1 MPCGSSIGLPGW
13 DGLLTVPCGNAWIPS
28 GEIALEMSCEQRPG
42 PKATKDYEKR
52 TNDPLGADIPNTT
65 FVFVTPRRW
74 QGKRDWAND
83 RKREGRWADVR
94 VLDAVDLVSWIE
106 QAPKAGEWFDGV
118 TGKDVLSRDRLLEIK
133 DHQESLHTI
142 STREITQHTDDRH
155 SEVMAAIR
163 GLGAPLMASAD
174 SAEPQAASDPAHV
187 ELKAKIDSARDSIR
201 RGYVNVARIQLKELR
216 DKHDTMSV
224 DLEFRILNSLGVCAL
239 VDECIDGACA
249 LFDEARRLQP
259 ENPKGIANAALVA
272 HLRKDRQQAVQ
283 LAIKARELD
292 PQISQATA
300 VLLREYWETERIEE
314 LEKLV
319 TSEEWLA
326 QDQHC
331 GAVVS
336 GIRVEQMR
344 FGEAAK
350 ICRSLIEADPGDFE
364 LQLALAECLLSWVK
378 AEDLAFRYTCD
389 SRALLLE
396 AKTAATRSIELLQ
409 DTDLKAEH
417 RSALVSRAG
426 AEVLLGET
434 VEASQDLDKI
444 LLEDPAHVEA
454 SFYKGLLLVREGK
467 PAEARPLFDCVWKS
481 GRYPDVVLPLADACI
496 ASGDPSASVKLL
508 KGTITLKC
516 PDWMDIDRAEILSQA
531 EKEAGVE
538 GSVEKI
544 LNAALEQ
551 IPNNSRL
558 LALQSAHFES
568 NGDLEGAEQSLL
580 KALKHSD
587 SSDHRQIELRL
598 ASLYHSQRRY
608 AEAAK
613 LFDGIVNGV
622 ASHPLAGTLLLCLI
636 RSKQLR
642 KALDWAREIKDVS
655 SEPPKLAL
663 EVEVEVLQFV
673 GDVPATISCL
683 LEICSRNDATSADQV
698 RLASAQFRNGERDMA
713 LKTAIGIEPADLRQ
727 DPQLLLELAKLK
739 LLLGANGHLED
750 AYLALR
756 FARDNPSVH
765 NAYVAMFLA
774 NEKKVARPD
783 SVGPGC
789 AVLLE
794 SKLARQWWSILD
806 EGEESLDHY
815 DLSKKDDLANE
826 LLGRRAGDTVVL
838 REDLEEL
845 SYRVVEVQ
853 SKYVRA
859 FQETLTEFSTR
870 FPSNKELTRIEIRGD
885 DFTKVFLSVDQHD
898 NYVREARQ
906 QYREGRLPLVTLCSL
921 LGRSA
926 LEVWRG
932 FTEDDSSAV
941 LTGSGTEEEATEAS
955 KLLRNT
961 DCVVLDIVALFTVHK
976 LNLADHL
983 QTRFSRVAVSQHVY
997 DAIQNTAN
1005 MTRILG
1011 QPVGYMGKD
1020 VDGRYT
1026 LIEVPENMRTEWK
1039 KYVASVLETCESFE
1053 RIPSYKALDTNDIEA
1068 HVDAL
1073 TPAGASAV
1081 YAGEEE
1087 AKGDSVLISDDLGL
1101 SSVAHW
1107 IGIGVVNT
1115 QAVLQELLDS
1125 NMVSDEEYSAWIEQ
1139 LVSMNYRFVRVAQED
1154 ILRRLKAN
1162 GYVTTVSTRKM
1173 ISTLEGPDCS
1183 LESAVSVASTVIATL
1198 VGKTQTSQVGLITMA
1213 FLESLQKGRDPAVG
1227 LLAFRQAL
1235 ESMLDP
1241 RSPRNQDVLNI
1252 VDMHIRL
1259 LDEPLAN

>member
-378 AEDLAFRYTCD
+378 AEDPAFRYTCD

-426 AEVLLGET
+426 AKVLLGET
-434 VEASQDLDKI
+434 AEASQDLDKI

-636 RSKQLR
+636 SSRATPKS
-642 KALDWAREIKDVS
+642 AR
-655 SEPPKLAL
+655 
-663 EVEVEVLQFV
+663 
-673 GDVPATISCL
+673 
-683 LEICSRNDATSADQV
+683 
-698 RLASAQFRNGERDMA
+698 
-713 LKTAIGIEPADLRQ
+713 
-727 DPQLLLELAKLK
+727 
-739 LLLGANGHLED
+739 LGA
-750 AYLALR
+750 
-756 FARDNPSVH
+756 RD
-765 NAYVAMFLA
+765 
-774 NEKKVARPD
+774 
-783 SVGPGC
+783 
-789 AVLLE
+789 
-794 SKLARQWWSILD
+794 
-806 EGEESLDHY
+806 
-815 DLSKKDDLANE
+815 
-826 LLGRRAGDTVVL
+826 
-838 REDLEEL
+838 
-845 SYRVVEVQ
+845 
-853 SKYVRA
+853 
-859 FQETLTEFSTR
+859 
-870 FPSNKELTRIEIRGD
+870 
-885 DFTKVFLSVDQHD
+885 
-898 NYVREARQ
+898 
-906 QYREGRLPLVTLCSL
+906 
-921 LGRSA
+921 
-926 LEVWRG
+926 
-932 FTEDDSSAV
+932 
-941 LTGSGTEEEATEAS
+941 
-955 KLLRNT
+955 
-961 DCVVLDIVALFTVHK
+961 
-976 LNLADHL
+976 
-983 QTRFSRVAVSQHVY
+983 
-997 DAIQNTAN
+997 
-1005 MTRILG
+1005 
-1011 QPVGYMGKD
+1011 
-1020 VDGRYT
+1020 
-1026 LIEVPENMRTEWK
+1026 
-1039 KYVASVLETCESFE
+1039 
-1053 RIPSYKALDTNDIEA
+1053 
-1068 HVDAL
+1068 
-1073 TPAGASAV
+1073 
-1081 YAGEEE
+1081 
-1087 AKGDSVLISDDLGL
+1087 
-1101 SSVAHW
+1101 
-1107 IGIGVVNT
+1107 
-1115 QAVLQELLDS
+1115 
-1125 NMVSDEEYSAWIEQ
+1125 
-1139 LVSMNYRFVRVAQED
+1139 
-1154 ILRRLKAN
+1154 
-1162 GYVTTVSTRKM
+1162 
-1173 ISTLEGPDCS
+1173 
-1183 LESAVSVASTVIATL
+1183 
-1198 VGKTQTSQVGLITMA
+1198 
-1213 FLESLQKGRDPAVG
+1213 
-1227 LLAFRQAL
+1227 
-1235 ESMLDP
+1235 
-1241 RSPRNQDVLNI
+1241 
-1252 VDMHIRL
+1252 
-1259 LDEPLAN
+1259 